1 MSFISLTTDEEAV
14 TALER
19 LLARTEVAGETMEVS
34 AVTSGV
40 VALEED
46 KEEEGFDEEGLGT
59 VVI

>member
-14 TALER
+14 MALER